1 MPLLMLPT
9 YRPFFVHNKVAVS
22 TIFSYSAE
30 VVLLHKIH
38 SINKDP
44 IIGEK
49 KLIKAIVNWVRAG
62 VVANKSGANNRDAM
76 IY

>member
-1 MPLLMLPT
+1 MLPT
-9 YRPFFVHNKVAVS
+9 YRLFFVHNKVAVS
-22 TIFSYSAE
+22 TIFCHSAE

-38 SINKDP
+38 PINKEP